1 MKLTAYLF
9 LKLNLIKAG
18 QPTRRIFVVGK
29 ACITSLL
36 FATSVFA
43 VFLQTA
49 VKAQITPATNDADT
63 VVNQNGNTLNIEGG
77 TKAGANLLHSFEKFG
92 VNQGQ
97 TANFI
102 SNPEIQN
109 ILGRV
114 TGGDASVINGRI
126 QVTGGNSNLYLM
138 NPAGIIFGSGAWLNV
153 PASFTATTAN
163 GIGLGDKWFNAL
175 GTNDYANLVGTPSQ
189 FGFTT
194 SQPGAIVNDGSLYV
208 EDEKNLTLVGG
219 TILSTGQL
227 SSRGQLVVA
236 TVPGERVVRIS
247 QPGQILSLEVQPLS
261 ASPNLPANWSLP
273 ILSLPQLLTGG
284 NFINATDVTVSGNQV
299 TLTGAGIQI
308 QNGDVVA
315 NDVSAENATLS
326 SSNNLIS
333 IGKYYSQSLYTF
345 GDFNLLAENTVKLR
359 DVSGFDDFSLGAR
372 GNLTIKGNQGIDI
385 QLNNDHSRIDTGGN
399 LNLISDGTIIGNAR
413 FITSGNVSVLNL
425 SGIPGNFTSNF
436 LNPNTIISSNDDTG
450 TAVNQVGNN
459 FTITGATQ
467 AGANLFHSFEKFGLD
482 KGQIANFVSNP
493 SIENILARVTGGDT
507 SVINGTIRVTGSNSN
522 LYLMN
527 PAGIVF
533 GSGASLN
540 VPAAFT
546 ATTAN
551 GIGFGDKWFNAVS
564 TNDYASLVGSPS
576 QFAFTMSQPGAIIN
590 DSGLAVGAG
599 KNLTLVGGTILSAAG
614 LSALEGQ
621 LVVATVPG
629 QRVVQM
635 SQPGQIL
642 SFKVQPLSASAN
654 LPADWSLPISSL
666 PQLLTSRNIKSASS
680 VTINSDKVTLTG
692 SGIQIENGDVV
703 AKSVSAQNATLSS
716 SQNLILV
723 TNGEDL
729 SIDGD
734 LNLLAQNRVKFQD
747 TSASG
752 LGWQSNFNTF
762 STPIRVGDNLKIQGN
777 QGIDIQFND
786 EHSILYTGGNINLIS
801 DSIITS
807 NARFIAGGNFSVIDL
822 SGGLGTFTSNLIG
835 SGKTNLQGIISS
847 NGDVNFGNYE
857 GSSLKVEARGSII
870 GKNITITQPNT
881 SLVGV
886 DPDINILKSIPSLIL
901 RAGVSQLHNPPSTPQ
916 GSLGGTTF
924 EFTEMPTSRGN
935 ITVGNITT
943 HGVTMG
949 SEGNFISGP
958 VILSATGNVKTGNIS
973 TDSYNY
979 GYGLSLAG
987 LVALRAGGNIE
998 VSTIS
1003 TSGVRGGDITIN
1015 AGGLFRATETFN
1027 ESQNLRYTSDYVLE
1041 AGGKVIGLIPTSISA
1056 RGAMGNSGLGR
1067 GGKINVQYGKGSF
1080 IAGPKFERDT
1090 QGQLV
1095 FRDFQ
1100 GNQLPY
1106 TVDDTRRVRDEK
1118 GSPIYGRSNY
1128 VIGSQPITKENAP
1141 ADASFTAGAIMSND
1155 SNTYSVTSLQDTNL
1169 STTDFKTFTT
1179 VSDRIK
1185 ITFSPSPPTK
1195 TVTDSNTSNSNTS
1208 NTNTSNS
1215 NTSNSNTSNSNT
1227 SNSNTSNSLQTDNSN
1242 NSANQQFDN
1251 SSHEAQTAQRQL
1263 TKPSE
1268 NSACPPANKI
1278 LTLVRRQNQTRR
1290 ETTNPPTSTTV
1301 NSCGVVS
1308 NDTSILQILRENQTK
1323 PIPVNLKPVTKPKT
1337 GN

>member
-1 MKLTAYLF
+1 MKVTAYLF
-9 LKLNLIKAG
+9 LKLNLIKVG
-18 QPTRRIFVVGK
+18 QPTWRIFVVGK

-43 VFLQTA
+43 IFLQTA
-49 VKAQITPATNDADT
+49 VKAQITPATNDAGT

-77 TKAGANLLHSFEKFG
+77 TKAGANLLHSFDKFG

-114 TGGDASVINGRI
+114 TGGDASVINGLI

-194 SQPGAIVNDGSLYV
+194 SQPGSIVNDGRLNV
-208 EDEKNLTLVGG
+208 GDEKNLTLVGG
-219 TILSTGQL
+219 TILSTGEL
-227 SSRGQLVVA
+227 SSGGQLVLA

-284 NFINATDVTVSGNQV
+284 NFTNATDVTVSGDQV

-308 QNGDVVA
+308 KNGDVVA
-315 NDVSAENATLS
+315 NDVSAE
-326 SSNNLIS
+326 
-333 IGKYYSQSLYTF
+333 
-345 GDFNLLAENTVKLR
+345 
-359 DVSGFDDFSLGAR
+359 
-372 GNLTIKGNQGIDI
+372 
-385 QLNNDHSRIDTGGN
+385 
-399 LNLISDGTIIGNAR
+399 
-413 FITSGNVSVLNL
+413 
-425 SGIPGNFTSNF
+425 
-436 LNPNTIISSNDDTG
+436 
-450 TAVNQVGNN
+450 
-459 FTITGATQ
+459 
-467 AGANLFHSFEKFGLD
+467 
-482 KGQIANFVSNP
+482 
-493 SIENILARVTGGDT
+493 
-507 SVINGTIRVTGSNSN
+507 
-522 LYLMN
+522 
-527 PAGIVF
+527 
-533 GSGASLN
+533 
-540 VPAAFT
+540 
-546 ATTAN
+546 
-551 GIGFGDKWFNAVS
+551 
-564 TNDYASLVGSPS
+564 
-576 QFAFTMSQPGAIIN
+576 
-590 DSGLAVGAG
+590 
-599 KNLTLVGGTILSAAG
+599 
-614 LSALEGQ
+614 
-621 LVVATVPG
+621 
-629 QRVVQM
+629 
-635 SQPGQIL
+635 
-642 SFKVQPLSASAN
+642 
-654 LPADWSLPISSL
+654 
-666 PQLLTSRNIKSASS
+666 
-680 VTINSDKVTLTG
+680 
-692 SGIQIENGDVV
+692 
-703 AKSVSAQNATLSS
+703 NATLSS

-752 LGWQSNFNTF
+752 LGWQSNFNTS

-786 EHSILYTGGNINLIS
+786 ERSILYTGGNINLIS

-807 NARFIAGGNFSVIDL
+807 NARFIAGGNFSVINL

-835 SGKTNLQGIISS
+835 SGETNLQGIISS

-949 SEGNFISGP
+949 SERNFISGP
-958 VILSATGNVKTGNIS
+958 VILSATGNIKTGNIS
-973 TDSYNY
+973 TNNYNFN
-979 GYGLSLAG
+979 GLSLAG

-1003 TSGVRGGDITIN
+1003 TSGDRGGDITIK
-1015 AGGLFRATETFN
+1015 AGGVFRATETFN
-1027 ESQNLRYTSDYVLE
+1027 ESQNLRRSSDYVLE
-1041 AGGKVIGLIPTSISA
+1041 DGKVVGLIPTSISA
-1056 RGAMGNSGLGR
+1056 RGAMGNRGLGE
-1067 GGKINVQYGKGSF
+1067 GAKINVEYGKGSF

-1106 TVDDTRRVRDEK
+1106 TVDDTGRVRDEK
-1118 GSPIYGRSNY
+1118 GSPTYYKYNS

-1155 SNTYSVTSLQDTNL
+1155 SNTYHVTSLQDTNL

-1208 NTNTSNS
+1208 NSNTNNT

-1251 SSHEAQTAQRQL
+1251 SSPEAQTAQRQL

-1337 GN
+1337 GK